1 MAVALRPN
9 DSNVL
14 YNSCCCY
21 GVLGK
26 KAEALELLKS
36 ALANGY
42 ANFDWPRQ
50 DPDLS
55 LLHDDPEFQKMFPTK
70 NG

>member
-1 MAVALRPN
+1 
-9 DSNVL
+9 
-14 YNSCCCY
+14 
-21 GVLGK
+21 VLGK
-26 KAEALELLKS
+26 KAEALDLLKR

-55 LLHDDPEFQKMFPTK
+55 LLHDDPEFQKMFPAK
-70 NG
+70 RS

>member
-1 MAVALRPN
+1 
-9 DSNVL
+9 
-14 YNSCCCY
+14 
-21 GVLGK
+21 VLGK
-26 KAEALELLKS
+26 KAETLDLLRR

-55 LLHDDPEFQKMFPTK
+55 LLHDDPEFLQLFPARR
-70 NG
+70 